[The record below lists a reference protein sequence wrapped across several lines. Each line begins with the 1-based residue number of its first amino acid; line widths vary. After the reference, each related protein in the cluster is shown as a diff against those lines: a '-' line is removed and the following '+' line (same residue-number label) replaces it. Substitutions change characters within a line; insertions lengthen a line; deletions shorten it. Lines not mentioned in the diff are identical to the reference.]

1 MGMWYVTQPAFH
13 CKLALMST
21 LSTVAIYSNAEGAA
35 VSMYNNITFLLN
47 DGRLL
52 PQRIIDL
59 LAFLLC

>member
-1 MGMWYVTQPAFH
+1 
-13 CKLALMST
+13 MST
-21 LSTVAIYSNAEGAA
+21 LSTVAIYSDAEGAA
-35 VSMYNNITFLLN
+35 VRMYNNITSLLN

>member
-1 MGMWYVTQPAFH
+1 
-13 CKLALMST
+13 MST

-35 VSMYNNITFLLN
+35 FSMHNNITALLN

-52 PQRIIDL
+52 LQRIIDL